1 MGNTCK
7 KKQKNYNNT
16 STSEGEDYL
25 IGSNIQSTGM
35 NSVYGRNS
43 KRDEENYKEYFKLIK
58 MKLRRF
64 YEENQHNQFNISIS
78 LDKKDFNTVTTAKK
92 IIINPSQKF
101 IVWKDYL
108 INYLEKQVARGYNW
122 ANDLLE

>member
-1 MGNTCK
+1 MGNTCN

-35 NSVYGRNS
+35 NSVYSRNS